1 MMIYYFSRQN
11 SIFLPFNG
19 SFVISVVVYGGAD
32 LFSILADTTA
42 PVWNAANVKQFNTN
56 LITLVSNSFFQK
68 AVNSTLGVMFS
79 GNWGGDNGQKIFGD
93 DGSLKTNFY
102 GATANGDDMTFGNK
116 VMRTLGLAS
125 VVYTLGTAPA
135 KIGFNDGVMGITH
148 VGADGKD
155 VLGV

>member
-1 MMIYYFSRQN
+1 MMMPANFTAVN
-11 SIFLPFNG
+11 SE
-19 SFVISVVVYGGAD
+19 VVYGGAD
-32 LFSILADTTA
+32 LFTILADTTA

-56 LITLVSNSFFQK
+56 VITLVSNSFFQK

-79 GNWGGDNGQKIFGD
+79 GNWGGDDGQKIFGD

-135 KIGFNDGVMGITH
+135 KIGFNDGVMGI
-148 VGADGKD
+148 VSQGSDGKWN
-155 VLGV
+155 LGI

>member
-1 MMIYYFSRQN
+1 MMMPANFTAVN
-11 SIFLPFNG
+11 SE
-19 SFVISVVVYGGAD
+19 VVYGGAD

-42 PVWNAANVKQFNTN
+42 PVWGAANVKQFNTN

-79 GNWGGDNGQKIFGD
+79 GNWGDDGKKIFGD
-93 DGSLKTNFY
+93 DGELKANFY
-102 GATANGDDMTFGNK
+102 TLENDDMTFGNK

-135 KIGFNDGVMGITH
+135 KIGFNDAVSGITTK
-148 VGADGKD
+148 VGTDW